1 MSSES
6 LPLRDELR
14 NILNIVAEIAQNDA
28 ETDVRD
34 SAIISR
40 ANLPREEVYKYL
52 NELRSLGLILEQGSR
67 PAGVDYRLY
76 RITASG
82 LNKLKNQD
90 LR

>member
-14 NILNIVAEIAQNDA
+14 NILNIVGEIAQNDA

-34 SAIISR
+34 SAIITR

-76 RITASG
+76 RITAGG

>member
-6 LPLRDELR
+6 LPLRDELM
-14 NILNIVAEIAQNDA
+14 NILNIVAETAQNDA

-40 ANLPREEVYKYL
+40 ANLPREEVYRYL

-76 RITASG
+76 RITAGG

-90 LR
+90 LG

>member
-6 LPLRDELR
+6 LPHRDELM
-14 NILNIVAEIAQNDA
+14 NILNNLGKIAQNDA

-34 SAIISR
+34 SAIITR
-40 ANLPREEVYKYL
+40 ANLPREEVYRYL
-52 NELRSLGLILEQGSR
+52 NELRSLGLVLEQGSR

-76 RITASG
+76 RITTRG

>member
-6 LPLRDELR
+6 LPLRDELM

-40 ANLPREEVYKYL
+40 ANLPREEAYRYL

-76 RITASG
+76 RITAGG

>member
-6 LPLRDELR
+6 LPLRDELM
-14 NILNIVAEIAQNDA
+14 NILNIVGEIAQNDA

-40 ANLPREEVYKYL
+40 ANLPREEVYRYL

-76 RITASG
+76 RITAGG

-90 LR
+90 LG